1 MCVTCSNACNVPH
14 KQQHSV
20 AMQIA
25 LTDNVLW
32 MQMNEPALLNTCHS
46 VQVSRILKWRV
57 ARSYQADVLLKV
69 SQHSGPSQVLQ
80 NSCLESTGLTQ
91 FLTSGVIIIF
101 AEVLFSDMYS
111 QPPPTSI
118 GCQCLDC

>member
-1 MCVTCSNACNVPH
+1 MLD

-20 AMQIA
+20 ALQRFMHIA
-25 LTDNVLW
+25 STDNVLW

-69 SQHSGPSQVLQ
+69 SQHSGPSQLLH
-80 NSCLESTGLTQ
+80 NSCLKQLFEPV
-91 FLTSGVIIIF
+91 FTSGDIILAQVF
-101 AEVLFSDMYS
+101 
-111 QPPPTSI
+111 
-118 GCQCLDC
+118 